1 MQNKNVGDFDLKIVD
16 MDEESNKI
24 TPDTIIESEPIVI
37 SNNTPEKETPAPSR
51 IEGKKPE
58 VVVIDGFSD
67 DGEQDQVSNDGF
79 LHEHFYQRR
88 FDQNE

>member
-1 MQNKNVGDFDLKIVD
+1 MQNRNVGDFDLKIVD

-51 IEGKKPE
+51 NESKKPE

-67 DGEQDQVSNDGF
+67 DEEQDQVSNDGL
-79 LHEHFYQRR
+79 LHEHL
-88 FDQNE
+88 

>member
-1 MQNKNVGDFDLKIVD
+1 MQNRNVGDFDLKIVD

-24 TPDTIIESEPIVI
+24 TPDTITESEPIVI

-51 IEGKKPE
+51 NVGKKPE

-67 DGEQDQVSNDGF
+67 DEEQDQVSSN
-79 LHEHFYQRR
+79 R
-88 FDQNE
+88 